1 MIFNKKQKICSIL
14 LSAGLGLTIF
24 TPVSALPF
32 IQCDSYVNVRAYPY
46 GQAPIVGH
54 IEDDAVLKPIE
65 EDKFGWLKIQSGQV
79 EGWIAKQYV
88 NFSDPIPTVTV
99 KKGAIYAKDC
109 PQAQATIIAILH
121 KGQEL
126 KCTESNAEWTT
137 VILPDGSKGYVDS
150 SLIELNSSQKTA
162 VPVENIQQ
170 QQNIV
175 YSEPVVTQV
184 ETLSSIQTE
193 NYQQIERPNYTI
205 NQEEN
210 FEYVIERPNYT
221 VNEDS
226 DNYEIIEQEDPY
238 NYIEEDSYDYETI
251 NQEDSYNYEEYSYV
265 EEQPVYQQQEE
276 SYVEEQISYQQEEE
290 SYTTYNE
297 SNSDIIEY
305 GSQFIGNPYLWG
317 GNSLTDGIDC
327 SHFVWQVLSN
337 TGHYSGDYEISDGWA
352 ELGSEVSSLDEAV
365 AGDVIVYPGH
375 VALYDGQGGL
385 LQARGSAYGITSGR
399 DATYNDILAIRHFD

>member
-46 GQAPIVGH
+46 SQAPIVGH
-54 IEDDAVLKPIE
+54 IEDNAVLKPLE
-65 EDKFGWLKIQSGQV
+65 EDEFGWLKIQSGQV

-88 NFSDPIPTVTV
+88 NFSNPVPTVTI

-150 SLIELNSSQKTA
+150 NLIELNSFQKTA
-162 VPVENIQQ
+162 IPIKENIQQ
-170 QQNIV
+170 EQIITSNDDTISTEINNFEQEEQFSFISEEEENIE
-175 YSEPVVTQV
+175 YF
-184 ETLSSIQTE
+184 
-193 NYQQIERPNYTI
+193 ERPNYLI
-205 NQEEN
+205 NNEIIYEQEYIDEETSFDQEDYFQMEEIEDNEIYEQEE
-210 FEYVIERPNYT
+210 FYP
-221 VNEDS
+221 
-226 DNYEIIEQEDPY
+226 
-238 NYIEEDSYDYETI
+238 
-251 NQEDSYNYEEYSYV
+251 
-265 EEQPVYQQQEE
+265 EEQP
-276 SYVEEQISYQQEEE
+276 IYQQEEE
-290 SYTTYNE
+290 YYSDEQNFQEQESSYVYNE

-352 ELGSEVSSLDEAV
+352 ELGSKVSSLDEAV

>member
-14 LSAGLGLTIF
+14 LSAGLGLMIF
-24 TPVSALPF
+24 IPVSALPF

-54 IEDDAVLKPIE
+54 IENDAVLKPIE
-65 EDKFGWLKIQSGQV
+65 EDEFGWLKIQSGQV

-150 SLIELNSSQKTA
+150 SLVKLNSLQKTA
-162 VPVENIQQ
+162 IPIENIQQ
-170 QQNIV
+170 QQNTV
-175 YSEPVVTQV
+175 YNEPIVTQI
-184 ETLSSIQTE
+184 ETSFPVQTE
-193 NYQQIERPNYTI
+193 SYQQVERPNYTI

-210 FEYVIERPNYT
+210 FEYVFERPNYT
-221 VNEDS
+221 V
-226 DNYEIIEQEDPY
+226 
-238 NYIEEDSYDYETI
+238 EEDSYDYEIIT
-251 NQEDSYNYEEYSYV
+251 QEDAYDYEEESYV
-265 EEQPVYQQQEE
+265 EEQSTYQQEEYSYIEEQPAYQQQEE
-276 SYVEEQISYQQEEE
+276 YYVEEQISYQQEEE

-297 SNSDIIEY
+297 NNSDIIEY

-385 LQARGSAYGITSGR
+385 LEARGSAYGITSGR

>member
-1 MIFNKKQKICSIL
+1 MTFNKKQKICSIL
-14 LSAGLGLTIF
+14 LSAGFGLMIF
-24 TPVSALPF
+24 TPVSALLF

-46 GQAPIVGH
+46 GQALIVGY

-65 EDKFGWLKIQSGQV
+65 EDEFGWLKIQSGQV

-88 NFSDPIPTVTV
+88 NFSDPIPTITV

-137 VILPDGSKGYVDS
+137 VILPNGSKGYVDS
-150 SLIELNSSQKTA
+150 SLIELNSLQKTA
-162 VPVENIQQ
+162 VPIENIQQ
-170 QQNIV
+170 QQNTV
-175 YSEPVVTQV
+175 YNEPIVTQI

-193 NYQQIERPNYTI
+193 NYQQVE
-205 NQEEN
+205 Q
-210 FEYVIERPNYT
+210 PNYT

-226 DNYEIIEQEDPY
+226 YNYEIIEQEESY
-238 NYIEEDSYDYETI
+238 YDYTE
-251 NQEDSYNYEEYSYV
+251 EDSYNYEIINQEDPYDYEDYSYIGDEIYNEEYSYV
-265 EEQPVYQQQEE
+265 EEQPVYQQEE
-276 SYVEEQISYQQEEE
+276 EYYIEEQVSYQQEEE
-290 SYTTYNE
+290 SYTTHNE

-385 LQARGSAYGITSGR
+385 LEARGSAYGITSGR

>member
-46 GQAPIVGH
+46 GQAPIIGH
-54 IEDDAVLKPIE
+54 IENDAVLKPIE
-65 EDKFGWLKIQSGQV
+65 EDEFGWLKIQSGQV

-88 NFSDPIPTVTV
+88 NFSNPIPTVTV

-170 QQNIV
+170 QQNTV
-175 YSEPVVTQV
+175 YNESIVTQV
-184 ETLSSIQTE
+184 ETLSSTQTE

-210 FEYVIERPNYT
+210 FEYAIERPNYT
-221 VNEDS
+221 V
-226 DNYEIIEQEDPY
+226 
-238 NYIEEDSYDYETI
+238 EEDSYDYEIIT
-251 NQEDSYNYEEYSYV
+251 QEDAYDYEEESYV
-265 EEQPVYQQQEE
+265 EEQSTYQQEEYSYIEEQPAYQQQEE
-276 SYVEEQISYQQEEE
+276 YYVEEQISYQQEEE

-297 SNSDIIEY
+297 NNSDIIEY

-385 LQARGSAYGITSGR
+385 LEARGSAYGITSGR